1 VSRLWWGRCRGRGR
15 LVLMVAPAHPHT
27 PTHLQ
32 THPAR
37 PPRDLKLENIM
48 LSSKAGPAEA
58 KLVDFGLHKVIDERL
73 KRVVVRVRSQGLA
86 RQQVGGAR
94 PQRACSRMISA
105 TALGAHSSCRPL
117 PPPAAPGGWSGWVGG
132 VQGGAAAAAPPGG
145 RAVRRPAPPFPAGRP
160 CAGAAARPQQQPGGA
175 GAGAWCA
182 LRLGP
187 ARQRGCQPAGVQ
199 GQERDRAGGRRAR
212 ERLQRRCAAAPRRP
226 GLPFGAGRLRRN
238 RLRWCAFG
246 GQSWGACLSAWQAAW

>member
-1 VSRLWWGRCRGRGR
+1 VGKVPGPGPACADGGSR
-15 LVLMVAPAHPHT
+15 PPPHT
-27 PTHLQ
+27 HT
-32 THPAR
+32 PAN
-37 PPRDLKLENIM
+37 PPRTPAQGPQ
-48 LSSKAGPAEA
+48 AGEYHAEQQGRA
-58 KLVDFGLHKVIDERL
+58 SRGQAGDFGLHKVIDERL